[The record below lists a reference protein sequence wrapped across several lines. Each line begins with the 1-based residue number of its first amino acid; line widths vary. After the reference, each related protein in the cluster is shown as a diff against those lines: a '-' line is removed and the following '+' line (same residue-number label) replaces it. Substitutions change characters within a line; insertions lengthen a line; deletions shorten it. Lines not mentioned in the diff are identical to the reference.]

1 DAIGWRAFFWITIAS
16 GAPGLILLARF
27 VPLGTREPTFTVEPP
42 TGGEPLGASA
52 LVLRG
57 VVGGT
62 IALVASGLLVAAR
75 GARQATRSDRGGGFA
90 LGPALVNVVHPRVV
104 AAWVALGGLPLVA
117 LVCGLFPAAVAPA
130 RHGG

>member
-1 DAIGWRAFFWITIAS
+1 FFWITIAS

-42 TGGEPLGASA
+42 TGREPLGASA

-62 IALVASGLLVAAR
+62 IALVASGLLVATL
-75 GARQATRSDRGGGFA
+75 GALKAMRSDPGAGFA
-90 LGPALVNVVHPRVV
+90 LGPGLGSGVHPQVV
-104 AAWVALGGLPLVA
+104 GAWFALGGPALVA
-117 LVCGLFPAAVAPA
+117 LVCGLSSAAVAAA